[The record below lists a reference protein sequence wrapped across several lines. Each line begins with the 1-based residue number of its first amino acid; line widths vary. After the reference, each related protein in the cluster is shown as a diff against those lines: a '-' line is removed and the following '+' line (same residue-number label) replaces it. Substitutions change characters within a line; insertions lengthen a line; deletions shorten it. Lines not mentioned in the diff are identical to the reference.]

1 MDWTRHRI
9 RISWATR
16 LPLLPFLFCLLSG
29 FGLEFPE
36 LYDYLLPGL
45 WPLFFIAA
53 GYALFRLNGFSLA
66 VACIAS
72 TSLVA
77 LGFYLAQ
84 ASPPAD
90 DHVTRHIQPQTHAEV
105 EGILYATPTAMED
118 RIVFRLRLLSIKYK
132 NKKIETSGVARITLY
147 ENEAPAL
154 LPGDRVIFKK
164 IRLKLPRN
172 FRNPGRFKYERYM
185 RMQGVDVIGGTSR
198 AETIVRSGAGDLPFY
213 IKWRE
218 RWRQGIHH
226 VYSEFLP
233 DEEARLLRAL
243 TLGDRSGMDRASQEA
258 FAATGLGHLTAVSGL
273 HIGFVAG
280 ASLLLLRPLTFQL
293 LWLISPTWVR
303 AGRAPKIAAF
313 LSIIPVAMYMLLAG
327 DKVSVLRAGFM
338 VLAVLVAL
346 IIDREKNAFNALLL
360 VAIALLAHNPES
372 LFDAG
377 FQMSFLAVAFI
388 LYVLSLIMNLSELDA
403 VDRMGETMS
412 LLDRLRPRIPE
423 DGEAPQA
430 FIVKERVILF
440 FVASALFSITAIL
453 ATLPVVLHHFH
464 RISISGFLL
473 NPILTPLASLLIPFS
488 LASALIVSALSF
500 LGDILFAPIHW
511 LAALFT
517 SIPQWV
523 AGLPGAFLYWPT
535 PKPAWPL
542 LYYAFL
548 LGALSL
554 VLRQRTSRTLNPSEN
569 SAHKIWKQLGRT
581 LWIGAGVLTV
591 AGFLFPRF
599 PAATIDPLEITL
611 LDVGQGESI
620 FIRFPDDQTLLIDG
634 GGFYKNSLDI
644 GKAVVA
650 PFLWSQGYRRLD
662 AIAATHRDNDHI
674 SGLESIL
681 DLIPVHNLLTLDNAA
696 WQSEA
701 RIQKLIEKAER
712 KGTQIKS
719 LQTGQAMTFG
729 EARLT
734 LLHPTSEFMDRYD
747 SSPQNSHASNNRSLV
762 FKLEYRK
769 FSMLLTGDIENDAE
783 RFMLSRKAPLR
794 SDILKAPHHGSRF
807 SSSPEFIRATQ
818 ASVVLFSS
826 GYLNWAK
833 HPHRE
838 TLARYEA
845 FGTRVYRTDRDGA
858 IRIAA
863 DGESWSVSPFEW
875 NQD

>member
-1 MDWTRHRI
+1 M
-9 RISWATR
+9 
-16 LPLLPFLFCLLSG
+16 PFFFSLLSG

-36 LYDYLLPGL
+36 LYNYLLPGL
-45 WPLFFIAA
+45 WPLFFATA
-53 GYALFRLNGFSLA
+53 GYLLFRLNRFSLLS
-66 VACIAS
+66 ACITS
-72 TSLVA
+72 TTLVA

-84 ASPPAD
+84 ASPTTD
-90 DHVTRHIQPQTHAEV
+90 DHVTRHIQPQSHAEV
-105 EGILYATPTAMED
+105 EGILYAAPTSMED
-118 RIVFRLRLLSIKYK
+118 RVIFRLRLLSIKYK
-132 NKKIETSGVARITLY
+132 GEKIKTSGIARITLY

-154 LPGDRVIFKK
+154 QPGDRVIFKK

-172 FRNPGRFKYERYM
+172 FRNPGSFNYERYM
-185 RMQGVDVIGGTSR
+185 RTQGVDVIGGASR
-198 AETIVRSGAGDLPFY
+198 AETIVRSGSAALPFY
-213 IKWRE
+213 IEWRE
-218 RWRQGIHH
+218 RWRQRIHS

-233 DEEARLLRAL
+233 EAEARLLRAL
-243 TLGDRSGMDRASQEA
+243 TLGDRSGLDSASQEA

-313 LSIIPVAMYMLLAG
+313 LSIFPVAIYMLLAG

-338 VLAVLVAL
+338 VLAVLIAF

-360 VAIALLAHNPES
+360 VAMALLAHHPES

-388 LYVLSLIMNLSELDA
+388 LYVLSLIMDRSELDA
-403 VDRMGETMS
+403 VDRMGETTS
-412 LLDRLRPRIPE
+412 ILDRLRPRIPE
-423 DGEAPQA
+423 EGEPPQS
-430 FIVKERVILF
+430 FILKERVILF
-440 FVASALFSITAIL
+440 FVASALFSVTAIL

-473 NPILTPLASLLIPFS
+473 NPILTPIASLLIPFS

-500 LGDILFAPIHW
+500 FGPILFAPIHR
-511 LAALFT
+511 LAGLFT
-517 SIPQWV
+517 NIPLWV
-523 AGLPGAFLYWPT
+523 SGLPGAFLYWPT

-542 LYYAFL
+542 FYYAFL

-554 VLRQRTSRTLNPSEN
+554 ALRRQSSRTLGRPEN
-569 SAHKIWKQLGRT
+569 SARKIWKQIGGM

-591 AGFLFPRF
+591 VGFLFPRL
-599 PAATIDPLEITL
+599 PGAPKDQIEITL

-620 FIRFPDDQTLLIDG
+620 FIRFPDDTTLLIDG

-644 GKAVVA
+644 GRAVVA

-681 DLIPVHNLLTLDNAA
+681 DLLPVHNLLTLDNVA
-696 WQSEA
+696 WKREA
-701 RIQKLIEKAER
+701 RIQKLIEKASL
-712 KGTQIKS
+712 KGTQILS
-719 LQTGQAMTFG
+719 LKTGNPISFG

-747 SSPQNSHASNNRSLV
+747 SSSKNSHASNNRSLV
-762 FKLEYRK
+762 FKLEYRN

-783 RFMLSRKAPLR
+783 QFLVSQKAPLP
-794 SDILKAPHHGSRF
+794 SDVLKAPHHGSRF

-838 TLARYEA
+838 TLRRYA
-845 FGTRVYRTDRDGA
+845 DFGAAIYRTDRDGA
-858 IRIAA
+858 INIVS
-863 DGESWSVSPFEW
+863 DGENWSITRHTNP
-875 NQD
+875 